1 MNTKL
6 QIEKELKQIPD
17 SNLRWRES
25 SIRRI
30 QQEYGYDRDNA
41 ERVYDYNAVK
51 GQEAVF
57 STAFA
62 SFFAYKFGPMQAEA
76 AKSYPLFRKLWM
88 KVPI

>member
-30 QQEYGYDRDNA
+30 Q
-41 ERVYDYNAVK
+41 
-51 GQEAVF
+51 
-57 STAFA
+57 
-62 SFFAYKFGPMQAEA
+62 
-76 AKSYPLFRKLWM
+76 
-88 KVPI
+88 